1 MNPVTWAALGAA
13 CSAGAV
19 ARHLVAGWIEERAGG
34 RLAWGTWSVNLTG
47 SLALGLLV
55 GSGVGGVTLL
65 VAGTG
70 FCGTYTTF
78 STLTCQTVALSQ
90 EGNRPAAWLN
100 AVGQVLAGLTAAGL
114 GLWWGGL

>member
-19 ARHLVAGWIEERAGG
+19 ARHLVTGWIEQRAAG
-34 RLAWGTWSVNLTG
+34 RLPWGTWAVNLTG
-47 SLALGLLV
+47 SFLLGLLV

-70 FCGTYTTF
+70 FCGAYTTF
-78 STLTCQTVALSQ
+78 STLACQTVALSQ
-90 EGNRPAAWLN
+90 EGDRPAAWLN
-100 AVGQVLAGLTAAGL
+100 AIGSVLAGLTAAGL
-114 GLWWGGL
+114 GLWLGRL